1 MDKLDYYEIG
11 KKIKRFREELG
22 ISQEAA
28 AERCGIS
35 PSFYSNI
42 ERGVK
47 IMSLETFVSI
57 CKAFFISADYLLSD
71 DLPETDEILL
81 HTISEAKKFGSAQY
95 EKYIRTIQALADVAD
110 RL

>member
-1 MDKLDYYEIG
+1 MKNLDYYEIG
-11 KKIKRFREELG
+11 KKIKMRRENLG
-22 ISQEAA
+22 LSQEDA

-57 CKAFFISADYLLSD
+57 CQAFSLSADFILSD
-71 DLPETDEILL
+71 DLPETDEVLL
-81 HTISEAKKFGSAQY
+81 HCLSEAKNYGNVQY
-95 EKYIRTIQALADVAD
+95 EKYIRTIKALANVAD
-110 RL
+110 QL